1 MAERQTGIQVHEEA
15 GSEQAIAETPTAI
28 VAFVGRCLRGPVNHP
43 IQLSG
48 FADFQ
53 RVFGGLWQPST
64 LSYAVEQYFENGG
77 RSAYVIRVANGAR
90 CCTLTL
96 PAGEGSLVLQAL
108 APGTRDVLRAA
119 VDYDGIG
126 DNVVDRFNLVLQ
138 RIRTPG

>member
-1 MAERQTGIQVHEEA
+1 MAERLTGIQVQEDA

-28 VAFVGRCLRGPVNHP
+28 TAFVGRCLRGPVNRP
-43 IQLSG
+43 IQFTN

-77 RSAYVIRVANGAR
+77 RSAFVIRVANGAR

-96 PAGEGSLVLQAL
+96 PAGEGTLVLQAL
-108 APGTRDVLRAA
+108 SPGTREFLRAA
-119 VDYDGIG
+119 VDYEDRKS
-126 DNVVDRFNLVLQ
+126 VV
-138 RIRTPG
+138 